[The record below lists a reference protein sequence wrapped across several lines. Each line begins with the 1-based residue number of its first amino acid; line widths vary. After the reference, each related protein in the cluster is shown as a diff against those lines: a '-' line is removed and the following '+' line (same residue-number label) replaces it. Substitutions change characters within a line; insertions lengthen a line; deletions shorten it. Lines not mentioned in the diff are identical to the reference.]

1 MVNQLSFRLFVLPLL
16 LIIQT
21 DINAQTTKVLLP
33 TKEQGPWE
41 CVYYLLNSNDDLNN
55 IDDIRWTGRCA
66 NEDEWIWG
74 HGPFSNSD
82 DQFLHTFWASQV
94 QPLLIRR
101 HFTLSAADI
110 AALDRSTL
118 TVTCSYDENPRFY
131 LNGTSFWSITGWND
145 NDYLSRT
152 LTSRHKALLKEGDNV
167 LAVSLMQG
175 WGGGHIDYGFTML
188 TYDDSDAILQVV
200 DDAVEASGMVYNL
213 CGQRV
218 EHPQYGIYIVKGKKI
233 IY

>member
-1 MVNQLSFRLFVLPLL
+1 MEMKRA
-16 LIIQT
+16 IISVVVMP
-21 DINAQTTKVLLP
+21 VLLAAEP
-33 TKEQGPWE
+33 
-41 CVYYLLNSNDDLNN
+41 V
-55 IDDIRWTGRCA
+55 WTEG
-66 NEDEWIWG
+66 E
-74 HGPFSNSD
+74 HGLWRL
-82 DQFLHTFWASQV
+82 QFADGTF
-94 QPLLIRR
+94 
-101 HFTLSAADI
+101 LSAADI